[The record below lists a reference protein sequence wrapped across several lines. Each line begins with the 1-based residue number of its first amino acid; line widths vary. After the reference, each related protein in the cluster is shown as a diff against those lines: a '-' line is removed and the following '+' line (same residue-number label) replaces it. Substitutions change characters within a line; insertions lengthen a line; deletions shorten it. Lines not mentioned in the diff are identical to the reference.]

1 LSQAD
6 RNETIHARRRP
17 ALPEPPSPEP
27 PPSRRRRTIAI
38 VAAAVVASLGA
49 GYGTAQLLGGGDDTG
64 GGGGIST
71 VARTA
76 PAPAVERKPAGT
88 LTTAGQALSDG
99 ARFDAPIP
107 AGWRERS
114 FAVRTRGGYLESRW
128 SDPADAR
135 SYIIIDWLDGDRGGP
150 QAAAEALRPTV
161 AAQPG
166 YREVRFE
173 ATRDGGWIW
182 VYTVL
187 DEDGRRAARIDLLSR
202 HCGVLFAVLGST
214 STKRFAELQ
223 RAFLATSA
231 GIRLRARAC

>member
-1 LSQAD
+1 LSPAD
-6 RNETIHARRRP
+6 RNETTHLRRRP
-17 ALPEPPSPEP
+17 ALPEPPSTQP

-38 VAAAVVASLGA
+38 VLAAVVASLGA
-49 GYGTAQLLGGGDDTG
+49 GYATAQLLGGDGEGTPTATA
-64 GGGGIST
+64 T
-71 VARTA
+71 VARTT

-88 LTTAGQALSDG
+88 LTTAGPASSEG

-114 FAVRTRGGYLESRW
+114 FAVRTGGGYLESRW

-135 SYIIIDWLDGDRGGP
+135 SYIIIDWLDGDRDGP
-150 QAAAEALRPTV
+150 RVAAQALRPTV

-187 DEDGRRAARIDLLSR
+187 DEHGLRAARIDVLSR

-214 STKRFAELQ
+214 TTKRFAQLQ
-223 RAFLATSA
+223 RAFIATSA
-231 GIRLRARAC
+231 DIRLRARRC